1 MEAQDKINPDHYKRG
16 NIEAIEAIKESMT
29 KEAYLGYL
37 KGNILKYLW
46 RWDSKHDTTQE
57 QVTCIKKAGWYLA
70 EMINHLE
77 ETNVKEIT
85 FKEAK
90 S

>member
-29 KEAYLGYL
+29 EEAYLGYL

-70 EMINHLE
+70 EMISHLE
-77 ETNVKEIT
+77 KTNVKEIT
-85 FKEAK
+85 FKESK

>member
-29 KEAYLGYL
+29 EEAYLGYL

-46 RWDSKHDTTQE
+46 RGANSAPS
-57 QVTCIKKAGWYLA
+57 VLG
-70 EMINHLE
+70 
-77 ETNVKEIT
+77 V
-85 FKEAK
+85 
-90 S
+90 